1 MKLSTMAFS
10 SRGLSPNKA
19 DLLRRVGYTR
29 RNYWHQELLIIRT
42 EMENDSQH
50 PIRSLPDYSSVHDL
64 LDCYMYL
71 KLYSIWGTER
81 LGHLRDQVQLYQHVA
96 QLWKDFGN
104 ARVPSTSKKGKTSRT
119 DVDQVLIND
128 AVNLLRGDLDRRLK
142 KCCESGDEEQA
153 AEILAYTLIHDQL
166 LFPSDEFV
174 QSVKEGEEH
183 EGKIPKALIRI
194 WVPVLNVVASRGMS
208 PELCRGLMAMAMA
221 KDTGLCA
228 GYAAEWLNI
237 ILTPLPVREEKEAPP
252 GKKRKDRR
260 SNNAAAVLE
269 PPVLKNDSA
278 KWKTLL
284 EETLM
289 SPGRASLEILPRLF
303 RLQSPRLSAAK
314 EKSLLALMGSYL
326 AERKV
331 SVSKEGSDG
340 ANEAEMRTLS
350 DVVPDGDGGAGW
362 TWVNTRAPE
371 WRVCPLGVLP
381 GQAHQDLDS
390 GWMEDELDART
401 TARDSPYFEVA
412 LLDWPS
418 LVRDEEQRRSRA
430 AKKKCTGLD
439 SDPDGENVPAF
450 YRSNGNGKRLRR

>member
-1 MKLSTMAFS
+1 
-10 SRGLSPNKA
+10 
-19 DLLRRVGYTR
+19 
-29 RNYWHQELLIIRT
+29 
-42 EMENDSQH
+42 
-50 PIRSLPDYSSVHDL
+50 
-64 LDCYMYL
+64 
-71 KLYSIWGTER
+71 
-81 LGHLRDQVQLYQHVA
+81 
-96 QLWKDFGN
+96 
-104 ARVPSTSKKGKTSRT
+104 
-119 DVDQVLIND
+119 
-128 AVNLLRGDLDRRLK
+128 
-142 KCCESGDEEQA
+142 
-153 AEILAYTLIHDQL
+153 
-166 LFPSDEFV
+166 
-174 QSVKEGEEH
+174 
-183 EGKIPKALIRI
+183 
-194 WVPVLNVVASRGMS
+194 
-208 PELCRGLMAMAMA
+208 
-221 KDTGLCA
+221 
-228 GYAAEWLNI
+228 
-237 ILTPLPVREEKEAPP
+237 
-252 GKKRKDRR
+252 
-260 SNNAAAVLE
+260 
-269 PPVLKNDSA
+269 
-278 KWKTLL
+278 
-284 EETLM
+284 M